1 MPFIKKGILAFVIA
15 FITLSTWALGSAAQ
29 NSAVAAEFT
38 VDESFRVATINDSSS
53 FFVAHKSMTYLDV
66 LHPSSPLT
74 SGIPLT
80 RKNSRLWISSEIRND
95 GFSTIPLVLNIDRL
109 NINDLQIYLLDGNAR
124 IIKSYRYQAG
134 KGDFSLKKPFSAIRL
149 SFSLTPQEDVRLVIG
164 VYDDGLRYFPI
175 SLWEK
180 QELKQYDETMLILLG
195 IVLGMLTVLTGYFLL
210 SYLYQRTPAR
220 FWLTITNFVLF
231 ALFFVAQGGLAT
243 WPSLTNASEITFA
256 CLIGLSFLM
265 LAKVTHSL
273 FSPIPLALRLLTFA
287 LPIAMTIAALASN
300 AFDAT
305 RILFAAS
312 PIIAIYHLAL
322 AFIYKDK
329 QNLASSRLFA
339 FAWVFV
345 FMLYAVFAKVAFDDM
360 FYTASIIM
368 VILTL
373 LALSLLCLG
382 FAVELKER
390 NISRVKLSE
399 NEATISSL
407 HHFYDLFRNSSEGLY
422 TSTLEGELKTVNP
435 AMCALFGYPN
445 ESKMLEQVKNT
456 KQFYANIEDR
466 DVLVGELLHSGQVST
481 REIKGM
487 RSNGSAFWFSIS
499 CQVRKNDDSSFLYGS
514 IIDVT
519 EKKQSDSSLQFM
531 ATHDSLTG
539 VYNRRQFET
548 TLTAKLSEKSTI
560 PPCILYLDLD
570 RFKLVNDT
578 SGHKAGDALLKD
590 IAHLLEKS
598 LPNEAMLARISGDE
612 FAVIFENQPEEATY
626 LQAVQLL
633 NAVQA
638 YRFSWENR
646 IFSLGVSIGMVVCS
660 EPNGTA
666 EQYIC
671 MADAACYYAKDQ
683 GRNQIHKY
691 SKDDESTLRY
701 QDELDWVNTI
711 QLALSEDRFLL
722 YYQPLRPLSRP
733 NDGHYYE
740 VLLRLKQTD
749 GSIIEPAAF
758 LPTAER
764 FEMNVKIDKWVITN
778 TFNWLSEN
786 PEHLSKLKRC
796 SINLNCHSLA
806 DRDFKLFVLNAFERY
821 KIPYDK
827 ICFEMIESVAIIK
840 MEYTIDFMRTFHRLG
855 CSFALD
861 DFGRGFASYGYLK
874 HLPVD
879 VVKIDGTFIKDMRA
893 DPVDVAMVSSIKDVA
908 KALGM
913 QTVGEFVESDATM
926 TQLGNM
932 GVDFAQGF
940 GVAPPAPLIDFKPL

>member
-1 MPFIKKGILAFVIA
+1 MMMV
-15 FITLSTWALGSAAQ
+15 
-29 NSAVAAEFT
+29 
-38 VDESFRVATINDSSS
+38 
-53 FFVAHKSMTYLDV
+53 
-66 LHPSSPLT
+66 
-74 SGIPLT
+74 
-80 RKNSRLWISSEIRND
+80 
-95 GFSTIPLVLNIDRL
+95 
-109 NINDLQIYLLDGNAR
+109 
-124 IIKSYRYQAG
+124 
-134 KGDFSLKKPFSAIRL
+134 
-149 SFSLTPQEDVRLVIG
+149 
-164 VYDDGLRYFPI
+164 FPI

-180 QELKQYDETMLILLG
+180 QAIEQYDETLLILLG

-220 FWLTITNFVLF
+220 FWLAVTNFVLF
-231 ALFFVAQGGLAT
+231 ALFFMAQGGLAT

-256 CLIGLSFLM
+256 VLISLSFVT

-273 FSPIPLALRLLTFA
+273 FSPIPLVLRILTFA
-287 LPIAMTIAALASN
+287 LPIGMAIAAVSTSAY
-300 AFDAT
+300 DAT

-312 PIIAIYHLAL
+312 PFIAAYHIGL
-322 AFIYKDK
+322 AFIFKDK

-345 FMLYAVFAKVAFDDM
+345 FMLYAVFVKIAFDNA
-360 FYTASIIM
+360 FYTAPIVMI
-368 VILTL
+368 ILTL
-373 LALSLLCLG
+373 LTLSLLCIG
-382 FAVELKER
+382 FAVELKEQ
-390 NISRVKLSE
+390 NVSRLRLSE
-399 NEATISSL
+399 SEATISSL

-422 TSTLEGELKTVNP
+422 TSTLDGELKTVNP
-435 AMCALFGYPN
+435 AMCALFGYTD
-445 ESKMLEQVKNT
+445 EAKMLAEVKNT
-456 KQFYANIEDR
+456 KQFYANAEDR
-466 DVLVGELLHSGQVST
+466 DVLVGELLHSGQVAA

-487 RSNGSAFWFSIS
+487 RANGSAFWFSIS
-499 CQVRKNDDSSFLYGS
+499 CQVRENESGSFLYGS

-548 TLTAKLSEKSTI
+548 TLTARLSEKSPI
-560 PPCILYLDLD
+560 PPCVLYLDLD
-570 RFKLVNDT
+570 RFKIVNDT
-578 SGHKAGDALLKD
+578 SGHKAGDALIKD

-612 FAVIFENQPEEATY
+612 FGVIFENQPEEQAY
-626 LQAVQLL
+626 LQATALL
-633 NAVQA
+633 NAVQD

-646 IFSLGVSIGMVVCS
+646 IFSLGVSIGMVVCTDPDAS
-660 EPNGTA
+660 A

-671 MADAACYYAKDQ
+671 MADAACYYAKEQ

-691 SKDDESTLRY
+691 SKDDESMLRY
-701 QDELDWVNTI
+701 QNELDWVNSI
-711 QLALSEDRFLL
+711 QSALSEDRFLL

-740 VLLRLKQTD
+740 VLLRMKETD
-749 GSIIEPAAF
+749 GRIVEPAAF

-764 FEMNVKIDKWVITN
+764 FEMNVKIDKWVIVN
-778 TFNWLSEN
+778 TFNWLSEH
-786 PEHLSKLKRC
+786 PEHLAELKRC

-879 VVKIDGTFIKDMRA
+879 IVKIDGTFIKDMRA

-932 GVDFAQGF
+932 GIDFAQGY
-940 GVAPPAPLIDFKPL
+940 GVAEPALLDDFKPL